1 MTFLADERV
10 AQGTDVKRYQVVLAG
25 ICALILTVGLARFA
39 YTPLLPV
46 MREQAGLSHLAGGWL
61 ATINYAGYMAG
72 TLLATRISDVRWKF
86 WGYRIGLVLAV
97 LSTAA
102 MACTSDVV
110 VWGVFRFLGGL
121 SSIAGMLF
129 GSGLVLNWLV
139 RRGHQAELGLHFM
152 GIGLGIVVS
161 GLAAGGMADWLQWRG
176 QWLGLGLLGIVFFL
190 PAWLWMPEPAHI
202 DAGAGAQPGTPV
214 PGRDASMRLL
224 QAMYFCAGF
233 GFAISATFIV
243 AILVKLPLLAG
254 RGSWIWVIV
263 GLAAT
268 PSCFLWD
275 RAAAAFRPLRALL
288 IAFALQTLS
297 LLIPAMTDGAFL
309 NVCGA
314 LLFGATFVGIVS
326 LTLALVGRRFP
337 DNPAKAMAR
346 MTLGYGVAQII
357 APAMAG
363 YIAASTGSYRN
374 ALLIT
379 AGVMVCGMVVLQVL
393 SREERRA

>member
-10 AQGTDVKRYQVVLAG
+10 AQGADIKRYQVVLAG

-72 TLLATRISDVRWKF
+72 TLLATRISDLRWKF

-139 RRGHQAELGLHFM
+139 RRGYQAELGLHFM

-161 GLAAGGMADWLQWRG
+161 GLAVGGMADWLEWRG
-176 QWLGLGLLGIVFFL
+176 QWLGLGLLGMVFCL
-190 PAWLWMPEPAHI
+190 PAWWWMPEPAHI
-202 DAGAGAQPGTPV
+202 DAAAGAQPGTPV
-214 PGRDASMRLL
+214 RGQHASMRLL

-275 RAAAAFRPLRALL
+275 RAAAAFGPLRALL

-297 LLIPAMTDGAFL
+297 LLIPAVTDGAFL

-363 YIAASTGSYRN
+363 TIAASTGSYRN

>member
-1 MTFLADERV
+1 MFLADEKV
-10 AQGTDVKRYQVVLAG
+10 TAAAAFKRYQVVLAG
-25 ICALILTVGLARFA
+25 ICALVLTVGLARFA

-72 TLLATRISDVRWKF
+72 TLIATRIGDIRWKF
-86 WGYRIGLVLAV
+86 RGYRLGLVLAV

-102 MACTSDVV
+102 MACTSNVV
-110 VWGVFRFLGGL
+110 VWGLFRFLGGL
-121 SSIAGMLF
+121 SSIAGMLL

-139 RRGHQAELGLHFM
+139 RRGFQAELGLHFM

-161 GLAAGGMADWLQWRG
+161 GVAAGSMAGWLEWRG
-176 QWLGLGLLGIVFFL
+176 QWLGLGLLGVVFFL
-190 PAWLWMPEPAHI
+190 PAWIWMPAPADIH
-202 DAGAGAQPGTPV
+202 AAAGAQPVKPV
-214 PGRDASMRLL
+214 STGGGSMRLL
-224 QAMYFCAGF
+224 EAMYFCAGF
-233 GFAISATFIV
+233 GFATSATFIV

-254 RGSWIWVIV
+254 LGSWIWVIV

-275 RAAAAFRPLRALL
+275 RVAAAYGALRALT

-297 LLIPAMTDGAFL
+297 LLIPAVSDGAVL

-337 DNPAKAMAR
+337 DNPAKAMAK

-357 APAMAG
+357 APALAG
-363 YIAASTGSYRN
+363 SIAAHTGSYRS
-374 ALLIT
+374 ALLLT
-379 AGVMVCGMVVLQVL
+379 AAVMVCGMGLLQML
-393 SREERRA
+393 RREERGK

>member
-1 MTFLADERV
+1 
-10 AQGTDVKRYQVVLAG
+10 VVLAG
-25 ICALILTVGLARFA
+25 ICALVLTVGLARFA

-46 MREQAGLSHLAGGWL
+46 MRAQAGLSDLAGGWL

-72 TLLATRISDVRWKF
+72 TLLATRISDIRWKF

-102 MACTSDVV
+102 MACTMDVV
-110 VWGVFRFLGGL
+110 IWGVFRFLGGL

-139 RRGHQAELGLHFM
+139 RRGYQAELGLHFM

-161 GLAAGGMADWLQWRG
+161 GVAAGVMAAWLEWRG
-176 QWLGLGLLGIVFFL
+176 QWLGLGMLGLLFFV
-190 PAWLWMPEPAHI
+190 PAWRWMPAPANI
-202 DAGAGAQPGTPV
+202 DAPAGAQPEKLAAAGGGAV
-214 PGRDASMRLL
+214 HGGSMHLL
-224 QAMYFCAGF
+224 EAMYFCAGF

-254 RGSWIWVIV
+254 LGSWIWVIV

-275 RAAAAFRPLRALL
+275 RVAAACGALRALM

-297 LLIPAMTDGAFL
+297 LVIPAVTDGAFL

-337 DNPAKAMAR
+337 DNPAKAMAK
-346 MTLGYGVAQII
+346 MTLGYGVAQIM

-363 YIAASTGSYRN
+363 YIAAHTGSYRG
-374 ALLIT
+374 ALLISAAVMA
-379 AGVMVCGMVVLQVL
+379 AGMGMLQL
-393 SREERRA
+393 LLRAERRA